1 MNQQYCDTFSLF
13 CEEGRYL
20 NRGPGVRTTSRW
32 RKSHYNMMEGDVALN
47 NVNKLIEF
55 TLLAAS
61 LGVGVVQLR
70 ENHVRLERGE
80 KSPSSFHER

>member
-1 MNQQYCDTFSLF
+1 
-13 CEEGRYL
+13 
-20 NRGPGVRTTSRW
+20 
-32 RKSHYNMMEGDVALN
+32 MEGDVALN